1 MPGHVFFASFPPEA
15 IAKKGYAGLHYARFV
30 TNASCGVFMLFD
42 DLRDLL
48 GRARNIAIVGAKDRP
63 GSPVDHVGRYLLN
76 AGFNIMP
83 VHPVRRQAWGIPTV
97 RNITELPSRG
107 FQPDIICLFRA
118 PQYCAE
124 HARETLS
131 LPRLP
136 LIFWMQEGIR
146 SPEAGMLMAGAGVK
160 VVEDRCLQTVHAA
173 LFDESS
179 SVFACRMCGKCC
191 EGRGGIVVGPRD
203 LPRLCAHFNLPAEE
217 VLARY
222 TENLGGKPTLKCGED
237 GFCLFFRA
245 GKGCSIHPARP
256 AVCRAWPFFRGN
268 LVDEVSFAM
277 AGEDCPGIAKQTTHA
292 EFAREGYRYL
302 KEYKLLA
309 DDILHEGRALVVKE
323 EELPPLNR
331 G

>member
-1 MPGHVFFASFPPEA
+1 
-15 IAKKGYAGLHYARFV
+15 
-30 TNASCGVFMLFD
+30 MLFD
-42 DLRDLL
+42 DLRALL
-48 GRARNIAIVGAKDRP
+48 GRARNIAIVGAKDKP

-76 AGFNIMP
+76 AGFNVMP

-97 RNITELPSRG
+97 HNIRELPERG

-118 PQYCAE
+118 AQYCPE

-146 SPEAGMLMAGAGVK
+146 SPEAGMLMAQAGVK

-179 SVFACRMCGKCC
+179 SAFSCRMCGKCC

-203 LPRLCAHFNLPAEE
+203 LPRLGAHFGLPAEE

-222 TENLGGKPTLKCGED
+222 TEIWAASPRSNAATTASASFSG
-237 GFCLFFRA
+237 RA
-245 GKGCSIHPARP
+245 GAAPSIPHGLRYA
-256 AVCRAWPFFRGN
+256 A
-268 LVDEVSFAM
+268 
-277 AGEDCPGIAKQTTHA
+277 PGRFSGAIWWM
-292 EFAREGYRYL
+292 R
-302 KEYKLLA
+302 
-309 DDILHEGRALVVKE
+309 
-323 EELPPLNR
+323 
-331 G
+331 